1 MQNIVIDRPYR
12 FVAPRESSFWPLILR
27 RYARRYIRKAWGVTD
42 VRVQHAERLKA
53 SIDAGHGT
61 LLTPNHCRDSD
72 PMALYALSS
81 AVGRPFYL
89 MASWHLF
96 NQGRLQAFLLNRA
109 GAFSVYR
116 EGMDKSAVNA
126 AIEILEQA
134 RRPLVLFPEGVVSRT
149 NDRLLAL
156 LEGTS
161 LIARSAARKRE
172 KQTPPGKVVIHP
184 IAIRYTFAGDSKALE
199 ATIRPVLSE
208 IEHRLSWAQ
217 RPDLSL
223 ADRIVRIGHGL
234 LALKEIE
241 YLGAAQS
248 GDIGQ
253 RLERLVDAILVPL
266 EQQWADGRREAHPVA
281 RVKRLRASILP
292 DLIKGEIAEDQRQ
305 DRWRQLAEI
314 YTAQAIAHYPPD
326 YIRSKATPERL
337 LETVERF
344 EEDLT
349 DYVRPHPPIHAMITV
364 GEAIEVRA
372 TREREARGEG
382 DALMVTLERRLKEL
396 LGIPAEAP
404 AAPPD
409 EQSPPAEVSV
419 TA

>member
-1 MQNIVIDRPYR
+1 MQNIVIDKPYR
-12 FVAPRESSFWPLILR
+12 FVAPRESAFWPPILR
-27 RYARRYIRKAWGVTD
+27 RYARRYIRKAYGVTD
-42 VRVQHAERLKA
+42 VRVQHAERLRT
-53 SIDAGHGT
+53 SIDAGHGI

-72 PMALYALSS
+72 PMVLYALSQ
-81 AVGRPFYL
+81 AVNRPFYI

-96 NQGRLQAFLLNRA
+96 NRGRISAYLLNRA

-161 LIARSAARKRE
+161 LIARSAAKKRE
-172 KQTPPGKVVIHP
+172 KLTPTGRVVIHP
-184 IAIRYTFAGDSKALE
+184 VAIRYTFAADAQALD
-199 ATIRPVLSE
+199 ATLKPVLSE
-208 IEHRLSWAQ
+208 IEHRMSWAE

-241 YLGAAQS
+241 YLGTPQT
-248 GDIGQ
+248 GDITQ

-266 EQQWADGRREAHPVA
+266 EKEWADGRREAHPTA
-281 RVKRLRASILP
+281 RVKRLRAAILP
-292 DLIKGEIAEDQRQ
+292 DLIKGEISEEERLR
-305 DRWRQLAEI
+305 RWRQLADI
-314 YTAQAIAHYPPD
+314 YTAQAAAHYPPD
-326 YIRSKATPERL
+326 YIRAKPTPERL

-349 DYVRPHPPIHAMITV
+349 DYVRPHPPIHATITV
-364 GEAIEVRA
+364 GEAIDVPT
-372 TREREARGEG
+372 TREGRGEA
-382 DALMVTLERRLKEL
+382 DPLMAAVEKGLKES
-396 LGIPAEAP
+396 LGISARAEEQPAQAVPVP
-404 AAPPD
+404 A
-409 EQSPPAEVSV
+409 
-419 TA
+419 